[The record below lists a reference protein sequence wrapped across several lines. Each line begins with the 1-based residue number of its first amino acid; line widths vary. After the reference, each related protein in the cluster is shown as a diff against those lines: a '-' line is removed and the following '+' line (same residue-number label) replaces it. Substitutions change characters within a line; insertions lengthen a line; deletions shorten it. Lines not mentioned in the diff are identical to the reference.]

1 MNLFYFLCLF
11 LIVHFFEY
19 IIIIY
24 ICERRGLNPI
34 TNGTVFGSIDYC
46 TTNYS
51 SFTLKYIIDL
61 LAVSVGWFFNNLFE
75 TYIFFFGVIICYAIL
90 NSASDARKVFTD
102 VAQALHIDLK
112 DAIKEVWTSAKQAL
126 NQILISVNMIK
137 LLELVFIGTFIICV
151 PELVNFLTKTFMKL
165 GKL

>member
-1 MNLFYFLCLF
+1 
-11 LIVHFFEY
+11 
-19 IIIIY
+19 
-24 ICERRGLNPI
+24 
-34 TNGTVFGSIDYC
+34 
-46 TTNYS
+46 
-51 SFTLKYIIDL
+51 
-61 LAVSVGWFFNNLFE
+61 VSVGWFFNNLFE